1 MLSAPSITDREC
13 NISVANTTG
22 QIGIPATLAGRCPEV
37 PAIGIAVNVAP
48 AVLPAGRLRL
58 SDVGLSGP
66 GKRVQA
72 EAEIVNWRSVR
83 TGVGVAAPALWLIS
97 VPGPGLGSSPAGLAA
112 RRPAAPA

>member
-1 MLSAPSITDREC
+1 MFKLFKK
-13 NISVANTTG
+13 ISSSYKSVTNPTG
-22 QIGIPATLAGRCPEV
+22 EVGV
-37 PAIGIAVNVAP
+37 PASSPSCRPHVPAVSIAVNIAP

-83 TGVGVAAPALWLIS
+83 TGVGVAAPALRSIPA
-97 VPGPGLGSSPAGLAA
+97 PGPGLGSSPAGLAA